1 MDDKNRMGSPH
12 ITSQRGNMMVSESKQ
27 RTDIQQRNDRLRDTW
42 IDLMHDLVAVENGI
56 SATATKPI
64 ETAKRDISAY
74 LKRLPG
80 DPKDWNLRIVGTAIT
95 SRLNDVY
102 RSAVASMS
110 DEFSALPR
118 KWIVVQAR
126 ALLEQMPD
134 ETIVDLKNHI
144 DQVARRRKFKRVIK
158 GRLGESVIEILE
170 MTRKRKTTVGIDI
183 AGEADG
189 IMQELF
195 RILGDEEMEAYIQTA
210 AAQSYIDSFK
220 RSFSARSEQFRRLF
234 RDVDDASSDDLIGG
248 VDAVFRGIS
257 DDVDRIVVTQ
267 TQAMSF
273 DSFET
278 LMDYV
283 SPAVRWVQYSSVIDA
298 RTCLRC
304 GRLNG
309 SIYRV
314 SDKRLPRL
322 PLHDRCRCAYMAILG
337 SDADAPELT
346 DYDSWLRRQTD
357 GKQREIL
364 GKTRYDLFRS
374 GVSID
379 RFVNNRNRIIPVKNL
394 LRNIRR

>member
-1 MDDKNRMGSPH
+1 
-12 ITSQRGNMMVSESKQ
+12 MMVSESKH

-267 TQAMSF
+267 AQAMSF